1 MRTDPAISLLL
12 GLPFWALLPVA
23 FRSDMAQGAAL
34 AALAWSMLLLSV
46 LLLRRMKRFP
56 AAMILAAA
64 LLLLPFLPLPV
75 ALTLSAVLVILCTWL
90 SSADFRRRGAT
101 LAAASVPPLMVLS
114 ASVMA

>member
-34 AALAWSMLLLSV
+34 AALAWSMMLLTG
-46 LLLRRMKRFP
+46 LLLRRLKPFP
-56 AAMILAAA
+56 AVMILAAA
-64 LLLLPFLPLPV
+64 PLLLPFLPLPV
-75 ALTLSAVLVILCTWL
+75 ALTLSAVLVILCAWS